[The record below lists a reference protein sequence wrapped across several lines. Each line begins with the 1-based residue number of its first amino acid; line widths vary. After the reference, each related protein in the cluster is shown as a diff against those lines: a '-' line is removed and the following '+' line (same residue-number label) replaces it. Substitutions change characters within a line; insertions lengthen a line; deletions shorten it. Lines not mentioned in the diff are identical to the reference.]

1 MTISPDRI
9 YAQYRDKP
17 KAVAWYNILPTQAA
31 QIETVLNDIR
41 FSYDI
46 DVNEG
51 AQLDVIGNI
60 VDISRQYRTKFE
72 EISPPFIVDG
82 AVDDDVYRILI
93 KSKILKN
100 NSDATLDTIVDSIQF
115 ISDAT
120 NARVL
125 DHHDMSFSL
134 IFQNALTN
142 KERYILNVFDIV
154 PRPQGV
160 RFRGFVEEGN
170 ASQYG
175 SGVQYNDGTQY
186 GRYFGAYFN
195 ETTYLARPDDGRY
208 LTQSGLFLTL
218 Y

>member
-17 KAVAWYNILPTQAA
+17 KAVAWYNIVPTQAA

-41 FSYDI
+41 YSYDV
-46 DVNEG
+46 DANEG

-60 VDISRQYRTKFE
+60 VDISRQYRVKFE
-72 EISPPFIVDG
+72 EITPPFIVDG
-82 AVDDDVYRILI
+82 LVDDEVYRLLI

-100 NSDATLDTIVDSIQF
+100 NSDVTLDTILDSIQF

-125 DHHDMSFSL
+125 DHRDMSFSL
-134 IFQNALTN
+134 LFENELTD

-154 PRPQGV
+154 PTPQGV

-170 ASQYG
+170 AAQYG
-175 SGVQYNDGTQY
+175 SGVQYNDDTQY
-186 GRYFGAYFN
+186 GLYFGAYF
-195 ETTYLARPDDGRY
+195 EPT
-208 LTQSGLFLTL
+208 
-218 Y
+218 

>member
-17 KAVAWYNILPTQAA
+17 KAVAWYNIVPTQAA
-31 QIETVLNDIR
+31 QIETVLDDIR
-41 FSYDI
+41 YSYDI
-46 DVNEG
+46 DANEG

-60 VDISRQYRTKFE
+60 VDISRLYRTKFE
-72 EISPPFIVDG
+72 EITPPFIVDG
-82 AVDDDVYRILI
+82 AVDDEVYRLLL

-100 NSDATLDTIVDSIQF
+100 NSDATLDTILDSIQF

-120 NARVL
+120 NAMVL
-125 DHHDMSFSL
+125 DHRDMSFSL
-134 IFQNALTN
+134 VFKNALTD

-186 GRYFGAYFN
+186 GRYFGAYFR
-195 ETTYLARPDDGRY
+195 EVVCLTRPAEGRY
-208 LTQSGLFLTL
+208 LSQSGLYLTI

>member
-17 KAVAWYNILPTQAA
+17 KAVAWYNIVPTQAA

-46 DVNEG
+46 DSNEG
-51 AQLDVIGNI
+51 EQLNVIGRV
-60 VDISRQYRTKFE
+60 VDISRQYRNKFE
-72 EISPPFIVDG
+72 QFTPPFIVDG
-82 AVDDDVYRILI
+82 AVDDEVYRLLI

-125 DHHDMSFSL
+125 DHRDMSFSL
-134 IFQNALTN
+134 IFQNELTD

-170 ASQYG
+170 AAQYG

-195 ETTYLARPDDGRY
+195 ETVYLARPDDGRY

>member
-17 KAVAWYNILPTQAA
+17 KAVAWYNIVPTQAV

-46 DVNEG
+46 DANEG
-51 AQLDVIGNI
+51 AQLDAIGNI
-60 VDISRQYRTKFE
+60 VDVSRQYRVKFE
-72 EISPPFIVDG
+72 EITPPFIVDG

-115 ISDAT
+115 VSDAT

-134 IFQNALTN
+134 IFQNELTD

-186 GRYFGAYFN
+186 GRYFGAYFR
-195 ETTYLARPDDGRY
+195 ETTYLARPDNGRY

>member
-17 KAVAWYNILPTQAA
+17 KAVAWYNIVPTQAA

-46 DVNEG
+46 DTNEG
-51 AQLDVIGNI
+51 EQLNVIGRV
-60 VDISRQYRTKFE
+60 VDISRQYRNKFE
-72 EISPPFIVDG
+72 QFTPPFIVDG
-82 AVDDDVYRILI
+82 AVDDEVYRLLI

-125 DHHDMSFSL
+125 DHRDMSFSL
-134 IFQNALTN
+134 IFQNELTD

-154 PRPQGV
+154 PHPQGV

-170 ASQYG
+170 VAQYG

-208 LTQSGLFLTL
+208 LTSSGLFLTL